1 MQVEASSAED
11 TSDISVLWQIKPYP
25 WRLFAKLNR
34 YRFLQQPIRVGFV
47 CLRHLLLLLQVSVAL
62 PQLVVIVATV
72 VIIIGSDI
80 NIEARKPI
88 YRHSK
93 CL

>member
-1 MQVEASSAED
+1 MLGAVELCDSVMQVEASSAED

-47 CLRHLLLLLQVSVAL
+47 CLRHL
-62 PQLVVIVATV
+62 
-72 VIIIGSDI
+72 
-80 NIEARKPI
+80 RYFFR
-88 YRHSK
+88 YRLHSRN
-93 CL
+93 